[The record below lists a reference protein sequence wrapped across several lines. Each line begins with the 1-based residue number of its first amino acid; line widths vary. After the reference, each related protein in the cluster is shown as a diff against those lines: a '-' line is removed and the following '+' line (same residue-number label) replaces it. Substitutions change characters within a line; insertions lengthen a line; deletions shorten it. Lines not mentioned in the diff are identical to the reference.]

1 MTRLTKL
8 LTFVATC
15 IISLDVLLM
24 VINGTIIYVILT
36 MVGFYLI
43 ALLAFKRLIWK
54 RAKHW
59 LSRKRKQRGRFN
71 EKFTRNY

>member
-43 ALLAFKRLIWK
+43 ALLAFKRLVWK
-54 RAKHW
+54 RVKHW
-59 LSRKRKQRGRFN
+59 LSSKRKQRGRFN

>member
-36 MVGFYLI
+36 MVGFYLV
-43 ALLAFKRLIWK
+43 ALLAFKRLVWK
-54 RAKHW
+54 RVKHW
-59 LSRKRKQRGRFN
+59 LSSKRKQRGRFN